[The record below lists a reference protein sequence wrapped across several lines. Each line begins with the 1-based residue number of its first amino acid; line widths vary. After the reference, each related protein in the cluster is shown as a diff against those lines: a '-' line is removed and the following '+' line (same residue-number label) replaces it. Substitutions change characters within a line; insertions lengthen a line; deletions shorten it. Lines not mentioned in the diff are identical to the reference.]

1 MRAYQAALM
10 IGVAFVLH
18 AGTSASEAGWFRG
31 RNTCY
36 YYPADSVHYAATS
49 PAPSAVPRAHC
60 GDIVFGNEP
69 GTNGGAVQHCG
80 DIVFGSGAQPERI
93 FRFGSGE
100 QSERIFRLRM
110 DLGAGDRIPRW
121 SRPQVLGR
129 IR

>member
-1 MRAYQAALM
+1 MLLLPRGFSPLCGNEPGT
-10 IGVAFVLH
+10 IGG
-18 AGTSASEAGWFRG
+18 AG
-31 RNTCY
+31 
-36 YYPADSVHYAATS
+36 
-49 PAPSAVPRAHC
+49 AHC

-69 GTNGGAVQHCG
+69 GTNGGAGAHCG
-80 DIVFGSGAQPERI
+80 DIVFGSSAQPERI